1 MGTPLQG
8 RFKSKGTDW
17 SGSGN
22 ITRSAWFDGSA
33 DYLTR
38 SMGTPDDQSKW
49 IVSLWFRRTRFGTA
63 EYLFQGGTS
72 ASAATWNIGFE
83 ADDQLASVAG
93 AVGLTT
99 TRMFRDSEWTHLV
112 FSYDSDDST
121 AGDRCKMWI
130 NGVEETSFTVDGN
143 PSSGAVYNMNAS
155 GQSHQIGAQLTGPAN
170 QFKGKIAQV
179 LFLDGESIQDSSH
192 VIGDF
197 GEYVTVGDNGSVWA
211 AKKDA
216 IMAGY
221 AGTADGNSFCLS
233 TDIGDGTDDSGN
245 SNTFTATSMSDSAN
259 GSADTPTTPSP
270 VFSPLHKS
278 AVTATLSEGGQ
289 RAELASGAAWLALT
303 TLVPPTGK
311 YYVEFLANTVNSS
324 GMAVGVCNPFAE
336 QDASPRSSGFL
347 QWEADGDRYLD
358 GSQSATEV
366 SSWSAT
372 NVVGL
377 GINMDDKQLLF
388 YDNAGNL
395 DATVA
400 FGANVDG
407 ANGVLVYL
415 ATVTGVQNAT
425 VKIKSAELSHGLPT
439 GYSTLEPANF
449 PEPAV
454 QGVDVFNPLLYTGN
468 AGDNR
473 GITGAGFKPD
483 LIWLKK
489 RSASLSHKLVD
500 STRGIGK
507 ILAADATSAEAT
519 ETWLD
524 SFDTDGFTIDN
535 ANSANDNTATYVGW
549 LFKANGGTTASNASG
564 DITSTVQASEFFSV
578 VTWTGNATVDQDIGH
593 GLGSTNISV
602 FLKNRSDS
610 TNWVVSLCGMAS
622 TQYLGLDGAD
632 AASTASDYFK
642 RDDFTTTTFRIG
654 NHNNINGSS
663 DNMLAYCFKNTPGVC
678 MAGTYVGNGSTD
690 GPVINTGFSGRWII
704 IKSAGATGWVCFDT
718 ARDTIQPL
726 THYVYIDAADA
737 EAASGFTI
745 DALANGFKIRDTHSY
760 LNSAG
765 TVYHYIS
772 VADVASGTGLP
783 PILGK

>member
-1 MGTPLQG
+1 
-8 RFKSKGTDW
+8 
-17 SGSGN
+17 
-22 ITRSAWFDGSA
+22 
-33 DYLTR
+33 
-38 SMGTPDDQSKW
+38 MGTPDDQSKW

-63 EYLFQGGTS
+63 EYLVVGGTS
-72 ASAATWNIGFE
+72 ASSSTWYIGFN
-83 ADDQLASVAG
+83 ASNQFVSVDGAG
-93 AVGLTT
+93 SNGIITNRV
-99 TRMFRDSEWTHLV
+99 FRDSEWTHAV
-112 FSYDSDDST
+112 FSFDSDDST
-121 AGDRCKMWI
+121 AGDRCRLWI
-130 NGVEETSFTVDGN
+130 NGVEETSFATDNN
-143 PSSGAVYNMNAS
+143 PSSGATFNMNAS
-155 GQSHQIGAQLTGPAN
+155 GQTHTIGANLTGPSN
-170 QFKGKIAQV
+170 QFLGKIAQV

-192 VIGDF
+192 SIGDF
-197 GEYVTVGDNGSVWA
+197 GESVTVGTNGSVWA
-211 AKKDA
+211 AKLDA
-216 IMAGY
+216 TMAGY
-221 AGTADGNSFCLS
+221 ATTADGNSFCLS

-259 GSADTPTTPSP
+259 GSSDTPTSPSP
-270 VFSPLHKS
+270 VFSPLQLS
-278 AVTATLSEGGQ
+278 AVTETLSEGGQ
-289 RAELASGAAWLALT
+289 RVELASGAAWVALT

-358 GSQSATEV
+358 GSQTATEV

-377 GINMDDKQLLF
+377 GVNMDDKQLLF

-407 ANGVLVYL
+407 SDGVLVYL

-425 VKIKSAELSHGLPT
+425 VKIKLAELTHGLPT
-439 GYSTLEPANF
+439 GYSTLESKNF
-449 PEPAV
+449 PEMDV
-454 QGVDVFNPLLYTGN
+454 QGVDVFNPFLYTGN
-468 AGDNR
+468 AANNR
-473 GITGAGFKPD
+473 ALTGAGFKGD

-489 RSASLSHKLVD
+489 RSASLSHKLTD
-500 STRGIGK
+500 STRGVGK
-507 ILAADATSAEAT
+507 VLAADAASAEAT

-535 ANSANDNTATYVGW
+535 ANSANDSTATYVAW

-578 VTWTGNATVDQDIGH
+578 VTWTGNATADQDIGH
-593 GLGSTNISV
+593 GLGSANISV
-602 FLKNRSDS
+602 IVKNRSDS
-610 TNWVVSLCGMAS
+610 ANWIVSFCGMAS
-622 TQYLGLDGAD
+622 SQYLGLDGAD
-632 AASTASDYFK
+632 AIGTATDYFK
-642 RDDFTTTTFRIG
+642 RDDFTSTTFRVG

-663 DNMLAYCFKNTPGVC
+663 DSMLAFCFKNTPGVC
-678 MAGTYVGNGSTD
+678 MAGTYVGNGSAD
-690 GPVINTGFSGRWII
+690 GPVVNTGFSGRWIV
-704 IKSAGATGWVCFDT
+704 IKSAGGTDWVCFDT
-718 ARDTIQPL
+718 ARDTVQPM
-726 THYVYIDAADA
+726 TAYIYMDTADA
-737 EAASGFTI
+737 EAASGFTV

-772 VADVASGTGLP
+772 ISDVGSATGLP
-783 PILGK
+783 PIPGK